1 MATMGEVIGLAAQAG
16 NIIGQARADRKDVA
30 TLCDEAGITDE
41 EAKRYERVAAHQ
53 HKIANGETGSIRQ
66 GYLWAGLLPDPI
78 TTSEPGEPKP
88 FLSPVIRAAQFVN
101 NRGIKFIRQDDD
113 LRKTFLRE
121 AKPIV
126 DAYEE
131 LSR

>member
-16 NIIGQARADRKDVA
+16 NIIGQARADRKDLAV
-30 TLCDEAGITDE
+30 LCNEAGITDE
-41 EAKRYERVAAHQ
+41 EAKRYERVASHQ

-88 FLSPVIRAAQFVN
+88 FLSPVIRVAQWVA
-101 NRGIKFIRQDDD
+101 NRGLRHIKADED
-113 LRKTFLRE
+113 LRKQFLRE

-126 DAYEE
+126 EAYEE
-131 LSR
+131 LSQ